1 MKLVS
6 LLTLAVI
13 INIFASTVFSQE
25 IRRMQ
30 GPPKGP
36 KEDRII
42 AYFDAFNSGDDKKM
56 SEFFGENYT
65 KEFFAQRAIEDRLG
79 SFKMMRDDMGSLEIM
94 RFMKTPD
101 EIISVS
107 VRAKNG
113 GGATF
118 DFAFESAP
126 PHKITSLKMK
136 READTGEMPTPPN
149 AENSKPLSDAEF
161 AQATDAMID
170 SAAKADEFSGVV
182 LVAKADKT
190 TYNKAFGMAN
200 KEQNQSNN
208 LETKFNLAS
217 IGKVFT
223 QVAIGQLL
231 KQNKISLDDKLGKF
245 LPDYPNKD
253 AREKVTVRHLLTMT
267 SGIGD
272 ASFGAAFDT
281 ISKSK
286 LRSIKDYIPLFSEQP
301 LAFEP
306 GTKSQYSNGGYI
318 LLGAIIERVSGQS
331 YYEYVQKNIFD
342 PLEMKDTKFYES
354 DEKVGNLAE
363 GYTDMGAER
372 GKRRSN
378 LDTRPAKGSSA
389 GGVYSTAPDLL
400 KFSSALQNGKIEI
413 PEGTSVRKTPDGK
426 FSSFGIAGGAPGMN
440 TFFTIQNGYT
450 TIILSNYDPMSAE
463 KIGERISGNLRRL

>member
-6 LLTLAVI
+6 LLTFAVI

-79 SFKMMRDDMGSLEIM
+79 GFKMMRDDIGSLEIM

-170 SAAKADEFSGVV
+170 SAVKADEFSGVV
-182 LVAKADKT
+182 LVARADKPI
-190 TYNKAFGMAN
+190 YNKAFGMAN
-200 KEQNQSNN
+200 KEKNQSNN
-208 LETKFNLAS
+208 VETKFNLAS

-231 KQNKISLDDKLGKF
+231 KQNRISLDDKLGKF

-267 SGIGD
+267 SGIPD
-272 ASFGAAFDT
+272 FFGEKFMKT
-281 ISKSK
+281 PKEKI
-286 LRSIKDYIPLFSEQP
+286 RSLKDYIELFADQP
-301 LAFEP
+301 LGFEP
-306 GTKSQYSNGGYI
+306 GSKNQYSNGGYI
-318 LLGAIIERVSGQS
+318 LLGAIIEKVSGQN
-331 YYEYVQKNIFD
+331 YYDYVQKNIFD
-342 PLEMKDTKFYES
+342 PLEMKDTKFFES

-363 GYTDMGAER
+363 GYTDMLAEK
-372 GKRRSN
+372 GKRRNN

-389 GGVYSTAPDLL
+389 GGGYSTAPDLL
-400 KFSSALQNGKIEI
+400 RFSSALQTGKIEL
-413 PEGTSVRKTPDGK
+413 PEGTPVRKAPDGK
-426 FSSFGIAGGAPGMN
+426 FSSFGIAGGTPGMN
-440 TFFTIQNGYT
+440 TVLTIQNGYT